1 MPYKPKY
8 CCQCGG
14 KIDRIDWKP
23 WNSRRFCELC
33 ETDFVVYDW
42 LVRALFGIGL
52 LLGLFGIGS
61 IFQTPEKH
69 LSYAPNQ
76 LSSLS
81 VSGNKGEVS
90 NQKSAVQVSTDT
102 GVQPP
107 AQISN
112 SISQIKSQIAPLPA
126 DLKNKSV
133 ETVPNSSSEASYFC
147 GAQTKKGTLCSRRV
161 RGGGRCWQ
169 HTGQA
174 AMIPQAKLVIG
185 Q

>member
-8 CCQCGG
+8 CCQCGE

-33 ETDFVVYDW
+33 ATDFIVYDW

-61 IFQTPEKH
+61 IFQTAEKQ
-69 LSYAPNQ
+69 LNFAPNQ
-76 LSSLS
+76 LASLS
-81 VSGNKGEVS
+81 ASNNKSEVS
-90 NQKSAVQVSTDT
+90 NQKSDVQVSTDT
-102 GVQPP
+102 GVPP
-107 AQISN
+107 PVQTNNFN
-112 SISQIKSQIAPLPA
+112 SQTKLQVAPLPA

-133 ETVPNSSSEASYFC
+133 ETAPNGSSEASYFC

-169 HTGQA
+169 HTGQT
-174 AMIPQAKLVIG
+174 AMLPQAKLIVN